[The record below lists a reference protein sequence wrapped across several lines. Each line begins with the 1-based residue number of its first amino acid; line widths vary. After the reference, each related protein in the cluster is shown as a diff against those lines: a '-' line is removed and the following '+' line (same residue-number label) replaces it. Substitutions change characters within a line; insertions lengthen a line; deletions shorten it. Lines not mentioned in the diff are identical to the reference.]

1 MKDFLNYVIIK
12 HSITYSIHIH
22 NFRKFLL
29 KACILHIISQ
39 NSRTAVCLAF
49 LQSYSCFCSESLS
62 HLLSILLIWNL
73 SLVEPDSTVVPL
85 KWCVW
90 MCVPRSL
97 YRQSCHHMTYVDM
110 CGCVYPETCTDSPV
124 ITWHMWTCVPRSLYR
139 QSCHHVRYVD
149 VCAQELVQAVLSSHE
164 SSVFCLFSG
173 EWWYSPSVKKK
184 CSWNHPGLHPIK
196 ASFKSSMWSDTSP
209 WLAYTWQH
217 VPPTARATE
226 HSSWRS
232 VDAELFSLIVKPDC
246 EHKAT

>member
-1 MKDFLNYVIIK
+1 MKDFLNYIIIK
-12 HSITYSIHIH
+12 HSIIYSIHIH

-39 NSRTAVCLAF
+39 NSKTAVCLAF
-49 LQSYSCFCSESLS
+49 LQSYSCFCSELLS
-62 HLLSILLIWNL
+62 RLLSILLIWNL
-73 SLVEPDSTVVPL
+73 SLVEPDSTAVAL

-97 YRQSCHHMTYVDM
+97 YRQSCHHMM
-110 CGCVYPETCTDSPV
+110 
-124 ITWHMWTCVPRSLYR
+124 
-139 QSCHHVRYVD
+139 YVD
-149 VCAQELVQAVLSSHE
+149 VCAQALVQAVLLSHGSSA
-164 SSVFCLFSG
+164 FCLLSG
-173 EWWYSPSVKKK
+173 EWWYSPSVEKK

-226 HSSWRS
+226 RSSWRT

-246 EHKAT
+246 EHNAT